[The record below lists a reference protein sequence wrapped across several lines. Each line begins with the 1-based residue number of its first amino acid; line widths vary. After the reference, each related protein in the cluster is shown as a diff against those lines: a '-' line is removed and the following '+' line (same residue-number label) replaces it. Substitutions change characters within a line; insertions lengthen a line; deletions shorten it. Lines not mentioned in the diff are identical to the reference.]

1 MSDTNAL
8 LDIKSEYEAAKETAS
23 AYLQA
28 VGVLNPDEI
37 STHEWRERE
46 VRIMRDAIRKV
57 WNTVV
62 DLPND
67 PVAREAVM
75 WARRFL
81 HDDHNPDIL
90 EKLLA
95 NEHPAYR
102 EALVILKCTILE
114 IGADMPERLQVWE
127 PDSTRVTERWR
138 REPIRNQ
145 RIGMVVEALVMGNDV
160 LVRWEE
166 SERKPALLQGDLQA
180 VREAAG
186 KPIEELSNE
195 YVIES
200 LNRMQARPWRTLH
213 GGKGLTGRDLVELTN
228 RPLRASA
235 RVDGIVQKTEVRKHF
250 PNLYATLADVT
261 RDEGRAYSICDAVA
275 EVLRKA
281 KQRAAYRTVL
291 RAWKAYRDT
300 NLPSDR

>member
-1 MSDTNAL
+1 MSVAGAGF
-8 LDIKSEYEAAKETAS
+8 DIKSEYEAAKKTAT

-28 VGVLNPDEI
+28 VGVLNWDEI
-37 STHEWRERE
+37 STPEWHEHV
-46 VRIMRDAIRKV
+46 VRIMRDAIRNGPNAAV
-57 WNTVV
+57 E
-62 DLPND
+62 LPIHPFALD
-67 PVAREAVM
+67 AVM
-75 WARRFL
+75 LARRFL
-81 HDDHNPDIL
+81 HDDPNPDIL
-90 EKLLA
+90 ETLFA

-102 EALVILKCTILE
+102 EVLEVLKCTILE
-114 IGADMPERLQVWE
+114 TGADMPERLRVWE
-127 PDSTRVTERWR
+127 PDGKGVTARWR
-138 REPIRNQ
+138 REPTRNQ
-145 RIGMVVEALVMGNDV
+145 LIGMVVEAMVRGNNV

-166 SERKPALLQGDLQA
+166 SERNPVLLQGDLQA

-186 KPIEELSNE
+186 KPLEELSNE
-195 YVIES
+195 HVIER

-250 PNLYATLADVT
+250 PNLYATHNAGTEDK
-261 RDEGRAYSICDAVA
+261 GYAYSICDAVA
-275 EVLRKA
+275 DVLRKA
-281 KQRAAYRTVL
+281 KQRASYRTVL

>member
-1 MSDTNAL
+1 MSVADAGF
-8 LDIKSEYEAAKETAS
+8 DIESEYEAAKETAH

-28 VGVLNPDEI
+28 MDVLDSDEI
-37 STHEWRERE
+37 STHEWREHE
-46 VRIMRDAIRKV
+46 ARIMRDAIRKV
-57 WNTVV
+57 WNAVV

-138 REPIRNQ
+138 REPTRNQ
-145 RIGMVVEALVMGNDV
+145 RIGMVVEAMVRGNNV

-186 KPIEELSNE
+186 KPLEELSDE
-195 YVIES
+195 HVIES
-200 LNRMQARPWRTLH
+200 LHKMKARPWRTWN
-213 GGKGLTGRDLVELTN
+213 GGKGLTERDLVELTSQA
-228 RPLRASA
+228 LLTSSG
-235 RVDGIVQKTEVRKHF
+235 VDGIVQKTEVRKHF
-250 PNLYATLADVT
+250 PNLYPTCNAATEDK
-261 RDEGRAYSICDAVA
+261 GRAYSICDAVA
-275 EVLRKA
+275 EVLRNA
-281 KQRAAYRTVL
+281 RQRASYRTVL
-291 RAWKAYRDT
+291 RAWMAYRDT
-300 NLPSDR
+300 KLPRDR